1 MPPYFDPDLTVL
13 KTMHEPRVGSYVAMM
28 QELSKVPVCAP
39 DADTKSLPENC
50 FEVALTPQDLSRKL
64 DQWGYDALVIP
75 HGTAWG
81 LSNPPS
87 ADWAHELTPGI
98 ANDKRQ
104 SLVEVYS
111 GHGNSEEYRA
121 WREYRVGP
129 DGKKQCP
136 EPTKDYLPMCW
147 QAGHLI
153 RLRCDAA
160 HLSTEECDRRER
172 EARQRE
178 LDAPVGFAAAGF
190 LAVPGAR
197 TEEWMDA
204 G

>member
-1 MPPYFDPDLTVL
+1 
-13 KTMHEPRVGSYVAMM
+13 
-28 QELSKVPVCAP
+28 
-39 DADTKSLPENC
+39 
-50 FEVALTPQDLSRKL
+50 L

-81 LSNPPS
+81 LSNPPT

-111 GHGNSEEYRA
+111 GHGNSEEYRS
-121 WREYRVGP
+121 WREFTLGP
-129 DGKKQCP
+129 DGRKHCP
-136 EPTKDYLPMCW
+136 EPTRNYLPMCW

-153 RLRCDAA
+153 RVRCEQA
-160 HLSTEECDRRER
+160 HLPKEECDRREV

-178 LDAPVGFAAAGF
+178 LDAVAVARQRMAVELDRVRHDVLRFGSVTVHECRPAENPRAHQDTVSGSETVAPNSASTRALAGDK
-190 LAVPGAR
+190 R
-197 TEEWMDA
+197 EE
-204 G
+204 